1 MLANSPYPLQ
11 LVLNGVQVRPRFRL
25 VVVVALR
32 NGAIALPCRTVL
44 NFVGKET
51 PFPVAFKHYSG
62 RQFSAVQDAA
72 FSSGTH

>member
-11 LVLNGVQVRPRFRL
+11 LVFDGVQVRPRFRL

-32 NGAIALPCRTVL
+32 NGAVALPCRTVL

-51 PFPVAFKHYSG
+51 PLSVALKHYSG
-62 RQFSAVQDAA
+62 RQFSAVQYAA
-72 FSSGTH
+72 FCCGTR